1 MSLVGLCSV
10 PLFRFLK
17 TPQIAP
23 PAPAPKTT
31 IRFFPVLVARVLS
44 PWGLMYL
51 QSYVDTVHSSTYP
64 SRQLSVHILWFFGAV
79 FNWVLWA
86 LVILLS
92 IVSVSFD
99 LEHLINLG
107 YVAYGAA
114 EHVMR
119 ISIPLL
125 VSSILAFL
133 FFGIWQYSLKES
145 LTDYRVLA
153 ARPVVV
159 SAVAEG
165 LSLWP
170 YRKAALSSL
179 ASLLLQIPFTIFVFL
194 INLGSGV

>member
-31 IRFFPVLVARVLS
+31 IRFFPVLIARVLS
-44 PWGLMYL
+44 SWGLMYL

-64 SRQLSVHILWFFGAV
+64 SRQLSIHILWFFGAV
-79 FNWVLWA
+79 FNWVRWA
-86 LVILLS
+86 LFILLS

-99 LEHLINLG
+99 LEHLTNLG

-114 EHVMR
+114 EHVTRNSM
-119 ISIPLL
+119 PLL
-125 VSSILAFL
+125 VSGILAFL
-133 FFGIWQYSLKES
+133 FLRIWQHSLKES
-145 LTDYRVLA
+145 LADYRVLT

-170 YRKAALSSL
+170 YRKAALTSL
-179 ASLLLQIPFTIFVFL
+179 ASLLLQIPFIIFVFL
-194 INLGSGV
+194 INLESGV